1 MCIHLLIQRVA
12 DGVWTRFQQL
22 NRLITAV
29 KLKPVVN
36 KVFAFEDVRQAF
48 EYQDSQQH
56 IGKVV
61 IRVSKE

>member
-1 MCIHLLIQRVA
+1 MKIRHVA
-12 DGVWTRFQQL
+12 DVVWTRFQQL

-36 KVFAFEDVRQAF
+36 KVFAFEDVHKAF

-61 IRVSKE
+61 IKVSKE